1 MRFRWCI
8 MARSRRKPKK
18 VPFPP
23 KKWLPGQAPRI
34 EKPKKG
40 AGYDRTRER
49 RRKDEAAEDM

>member
-1 MRFRWCI
+1 
-8 MARSRRKPKK
+8 MARSRKKAKK

-40 AGYDRTRER
+40 AGYDRTQER
-49 RRKDEAAEDM
+49 LEKKEAAEDS